1 MIMMCGKKVRIGICI
16 FLIIISSTFVF
27 FVTIGKNEGNSHG
40 IESLNISNREN
51 NAVASIPTT
60 IPLWQYDFKDNQ
72 RQQLYSINF
81 FNKNG
86 TILWNTYPVD
96 QTSINHKAVPLV
108 SVNDDGTS
116 IAAGV
121 FFPELQAGMKG
132 IAISSDGNYIGVI
145 SYHGEN
151 EYFTANGSSAWGI
164 AGNAYDA
171 HGDSHGQNVAVAD
184 NGSSFSVGVGPGR
197 NKIVYYNL
205 TIAHQKD
212 LPFIEHDFHHAY
224 RTYQH
229 DAWSFTTYNLQSSR
243 DTDDWT
249 GVHVAISA
257 DGQYVAAV
265 SEDSRVYYFNQ
276 SGSLLWNNITGR
288 SLENV
293 AMSADGKYIAVAS
306 RDHNVYYYD
315 ASGTRLWNYTT
326 GGVVKSVAANRDGNY
341 IAAGS
346 DDSHVYLFDRNGTL
360 LWEYATGGP
369 VESVSISRNG
379 QTIAA
384 GSDDH
389 LVYCFNP
396 TGDLLWKYTTGDKV
410 RSVSVSGD
418 GEYVAAGS
426 WDGNVYFFNRRGSDI
441 G

>member
-1 MIMMCGKKVRIGICI
+1 MHRITFISKIFLAAILLLFVIFMSGCLFQQHPANQSSNMSPEISVTNTSQNETMRSIHIAQPLWKYTYPSGDWVQTVSVDRLGNAIIVGTRFSDLYYFNRTGMVVWDNEGISNSEAISTIRGNQDRHYGLSGVGVSADGKYIGIV
-16 FLIIISSTFVF
+16 SASGQNSYYYRNSTPV
-27 FVTIGKNEGNSHG
+27 VNNEW
-40 IESLNISNREN
+40 
-51 NAVASIPTT
+51 ATV
-60 IPLWQYDFKDNQ
+60 
-72 RQQLYSINF
+72 YS
-81 FNKNG
+81 K
-86 TILWNTYPVD
+86 
-96 QTSINHKAVPLV
+96 
-108 SVNDDGTS
+108 
-116 IAAGV
+116 
-121 FFPELQAGMKG
+121 
-132 IAISSDGNYIGVI
+132 
-145 SYHGEN
+145 
-151 EYFTANGSSAWGI
+151 
-164 AGNAYDA
+164 
-171 HGDSHGQNVAVAD
+171 GQNVAISDDGRYYVAGIGYG
-184 NGSSFSVGVGPGR
+184 NNNNVLF
-197 NKIVYYNL
+197 Y
-205 TIAHQKD
+205 D
-212 LPFIEHDFHHAY
+212 LLHLNPHFY
-224 RTYQH
+224 RGWTNHETWHY
-229 DAWSFTTYNLQSSR
+229 TTYNSISDSGLTPVVS
-243 DTDDWT
+243 DPHDPV

-306 RDHNVYYYD
+306 RDHNIYYYD
-315 ASGTRLWNYTT
+315 ATGTRSWNYST
-326 GGVVKSVAANRDGNY
+326 GSIVKSVAVNRDGNY